1 LLASLSGE
9 FFYRFRMLLLGATL
23 AFLISPNSVLLLIFG
38 LLGIPGSS
46 LLTGALLVIAT
57 TAIGLLCFRTRI
69 IPLPADYIFLA
80 LIFCIAASCF
90 SNGWTSNAKEYELLA
105 LSLAAYLACRFV
117 SYSDLASSTSS
128 FVLAATIIVTLGTIV
143 TASALAE
150 QWNGDHGKPI
160 VFGQDAAGTH
170 FFGLLGFLI
179 IALVTTGRLTV
190 RQTILVSVLIFFPC
204 ALFAASFVRFTFIA
218 LAGSLGCAIILSE
231 AKQRKFII
239 AVGLVILAASVTGLA
254 SRYNMAVISVKTAME
269 DTVGDVGP
277 EKPPSCYL
285 KVNPRNSFAIRKAL
299 LRDALF
305 LTPRAGW
312 FGIGLDSFFRFSCMK
327 LTQVHNSILQTVVE
341 FGWLAGGLLCLLI
354 LTVVVSIWSLA
365 RQDGTSR
372 FVLCSLLFG
381 VILSMAHG
389 RISRDVALF
398 VFLGC
403 AVGLRETAQAVAR
416 PQLVG

>member
-1 LLASLSGE
+1 
-9 FFYRFRMLLLGATL
+9 MLLLGATL